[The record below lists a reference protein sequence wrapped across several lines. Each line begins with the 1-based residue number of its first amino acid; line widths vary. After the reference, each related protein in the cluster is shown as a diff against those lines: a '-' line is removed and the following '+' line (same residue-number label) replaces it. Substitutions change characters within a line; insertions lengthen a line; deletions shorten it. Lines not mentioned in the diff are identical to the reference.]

1 MKSTILAFFIFFGTG
16 LSPQADISDK
26 VVALLKTGN
35 SKELSAHFASKIDLA
50 VGDKDDV
57 YSRAQAELI
66 LKKFFSTNQPE
77 SVTIVHSG
85 TSKMGIKYTICNMTT
100 SSGSFRVSF
109 HIKEIGGKGYI
120 QKLSIEESDE

>member
-35 SKELSAHFASKIDLA
+35 SKELSDLA

-66 LKKFFSTNQPE
+66 LKKFFSTNQPK

-100 SSGSFRVSF
+100 SSGTFRVSF